1 MIPNAT
7 RFSPTVKT
15 ELAIPSS
22 GPAVP
27 AASATCCSVRPSVA
41 GKSAGG
47 HGLRRAHL
55 RAHAALGGDLR
66 RRILG
71 V

>member
-27 AASATCCSVRPSVA
+27 AAFGHLLQRAAVGGREV
-41 GKSAGG
+41 GRG

-55 RAHAALGGDLR
+55 RAHATLGGDLR

>member
-7 RFSPTVKT
+7 RSWPTVKT

-27 AASATCCSVRPSVA
+27 AASATCCSVRPL
-41 GKSAGG
+41 GG
-47 HGLRRAHL
+47 REVGGRHGLRRAHL
-55 RAHAALGGDLR
+55 RAHAAGGGDLR